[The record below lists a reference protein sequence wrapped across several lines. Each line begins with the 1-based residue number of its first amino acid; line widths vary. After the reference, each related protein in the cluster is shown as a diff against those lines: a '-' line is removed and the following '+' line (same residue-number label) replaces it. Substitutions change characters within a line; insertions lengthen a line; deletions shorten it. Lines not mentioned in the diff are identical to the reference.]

1 VKEAIMSGIGAE
13 VIAIDD
19 TDGVGDAE
27 SATTIG
33 EVTFQ
38 NVETFVDNVMSEL
51 GDRWMSLLH
60 IQVHGNPTGIWFGR
74 DHVTVNTFVNYRRRF
89 AQLSEYFTD
98 GAWVDLRACEVGQNL
113 PLLHKFRELWG
124 VGIVAGRGLQYNV
137 VFEAN
142 LGRYQ
147 IVTADGE
154 ETKSLTVPPWVAY
167 DVGRRA
173 VRGILSRIF

>member
-1 VKEAIMSGIGAE
+1 MEAIMSGIGAE

-19 TDGVGDAE
+19 TDFVGDAE

-33 EVTFQ
+33 EVNFQ
-38 NVETFVDNVMSEL
+38 SVETFVDNVKSEL

-74 DHVTVNTFVNYRRRF
+74 DQVTVNTFPNFRARF
-89 AQLSEYFTD
+89 DQLSAYFTD

-124 VGIVAGRGLQYNV
+124 VGIVAGRGLQSNV
-137 VFEAN
+137 IEVN

-154 ETKSLTVPPWVAY
+154 EAKSFTVPPWVAY
-167 DVGRRA
+167 DAGRRA